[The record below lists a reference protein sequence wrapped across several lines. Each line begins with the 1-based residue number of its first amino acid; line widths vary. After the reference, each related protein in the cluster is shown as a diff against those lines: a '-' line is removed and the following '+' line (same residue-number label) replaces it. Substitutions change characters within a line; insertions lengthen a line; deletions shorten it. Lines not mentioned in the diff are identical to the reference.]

1 MSGRNAMVF
10 GGSRGIGAAV
20 STRLAKDGFALTY
33 VSHAD
38 KRLKSCRRSRA
49 PLQLGGGL
57 DRRIRLVG
65 AGPVPDLVG
74 VWMISKASLDLPGVP

>member
-20 STRLAKDGFALTY
+20 STGLAKDGFDVALTY

-49 PLQLGGGL
+49 PGAKATPSKPTAETGRS
-57 DRRIRLVG
+57 DR
-65 AGPVPDLVG
+65 AF
-74 VWMISKASLDLPGVP
+74 